1 MKFFLTLLSLCASL
15 AAAGVVITPIR
26 PDQVVTKDAG
36 DCWGGVVTPMGCGY
50 VHYCIPART
59 NADDADTGSQAAS
72 LEIKASTSG
81 FAKPGTRGRREEDMN
96 HVPMLC

>member
-26 PDQVVTKDAG
+26 PDQVVPKDAG

-50 VHYCIPART
+50 VYYSISART
-59 NADDADTGSQAAS
+59 NADDADTGLQAAS
-72 LEIKASTSG
+72 LEIKASTSELQSQG
-81 FAKPGTRGRREEDMN
+81 HGDVVEEDMN